1 MYMMSQPRAK
11 WTIARARQQL
21 PALIGAAAREPQRVY
36 KRDRLVAAVVS
47 PEVAEGLSAARPPLA
62 ESLGELQRLCAQEK
76 YELPE
81 VTRRDRPDP
90 TAPRRRKR

>member
-36 KRDRLVAAVVS
+36 RRDKLVAAVVS
-47 PEVAEGLSAARPPLA
+47 PELAEGLAAARPGLA
-62 ESLGELQRLCAQEK
+62 ESLAELQELCAQED
-76 YELPE
+76 YQLPE

-90 TAPRRRKR
+90 TRPRRRKR